1 MKFPQLFTKIP
12 KHKRFD
18 YVPRHYDPQEEERRE
33 RELRIRMELKQEGL
47 LKEEG
52 REEDPMTDYRSRIAG
67 SFKSAKR
74 TSTAQSDPSASMLR
88 LIITLILTVGLI
100 AFLQYGKNALIGL
113 ALVFIPFYLYL
124 KFRKSRR

>member
-18 YVPRHYDPQEEERRE
+18 YIPRHYDPQEEERKE

-47 LKEEG
+47 LKDENTV
-52 REEDPMTDYRSRIAG
+52 EDPRADYRARISG
-67 SFKSAKR
+67 SFRSAKR
-74 TSTAQSDPSASMLR
+74 TTSAQSDPSASMLR
-88 LIITLILTVGLI
+88 LMITLILTVGLI
-100 AFLQYGKNALIGL
+100 AFLQYGKNALIGV